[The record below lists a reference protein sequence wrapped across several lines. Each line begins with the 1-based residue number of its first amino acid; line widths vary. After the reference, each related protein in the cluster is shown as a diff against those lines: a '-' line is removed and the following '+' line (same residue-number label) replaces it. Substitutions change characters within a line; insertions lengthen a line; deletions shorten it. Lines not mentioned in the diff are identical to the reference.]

1 MRRSLSFSEDERRL
15 DPVESQSRDS
25 FPASDAPGW
34 TPVTHTGTPRKP
46 ETTARRKG
54 AK

>member
-1 MRRSLSFSEDERRL
+1 MRRPPSLSEDERRL
-15 DPVESQSRDS
+15 DPVERQSRDS
-25 FPASDAPGW
+25 FPASDPPGW

-46 ETTARRKG
+46 ERAARWEE